1 MLIWQVLG
9 WLSLLSRVTITHLFA
24 SSFLDRLYLSLFQDK
39 PTLRDS
45 SNSTGH
51 CDRPQSV
58 TRHLFAP
65 LTTAV
70 QQQEQQQQ
78 RQQQLEQP
86 QLSCRPQTATASIFA
101 PRTEDMNKGFLTFS
115 EDQPGL
121 TSAYSPLQKKNRN
134 LFRNEKEIADPCPY
148 RRLLKKKKIWG
159 SKIRKNMTH
168 ESRIL

>member
-1 MLIWQVLG
+1 MTIAFI
-9 WLSLLSRVTITHLFA
+9 SSRNNASVT
-24 SSFLDRLYLSLFQDK
+24 SSFLDRSYNRSYLSLFQDK
-39 PTLRDS
+39 PTVVRDPS
-45 SNSTGH
+45 DSTGH

-65 LTTAV
+65 LVTV

-78 RQQQLEQP
+78 RQQQQEQP

-121 TSAYSPLQKKNRN
+121 TSVYSPLRKRKSSF
-134 LFRNEKEIADPCPY
+134 FRSFCEKGFADPYPY
-148 RRLLKKKKIWG
+148 CRFFARKKKIRG
-159 SKIRKNMTH
+159 RKIRKNMTH
-168 ESRIL
+168 E